1 MILEKVG
8 EDKPIIVLHTH
19 LWSAITWPLITTPGP
34 RRSTFFSLDPEGQ
47 AEWLTVFDPNTYEVI
62 PAVPVMSEG
71 WLCLE
76 SSSASQPFLE
86 YVVGHYSC
94 DLSFFQLCAAA
105 RYLNCVEGNVKNKSR
120 KQLLLSVAKH
130 LGLDPDHLVDL
141 DKKQSSTQSF
151 SRDVSDLQLV
161 QDVLENMDGD
171 ERHTYKGLRD
181 KVASHDH
188 VQKRK
193 QWMHWLKEK
202 REEVKVLGCCISE
215 LLFFLLFSK
224 RNGLDHDESKFAA
237 VHVSCNPE
245 RTRRRKPK
253 PKPKPRPKQR
263 QKQKGAQRPNQSHR
277 PRGRGNNHEMMI
289 RMEMAVTMMKT
300 MMAIK
305 VQDMVESPVV
315 RQLLLPKWPR
325 ALVWS
330 NLINKMFLS
339 WMKTL

>member
-1 MILEKVG
+1 METHVTLCCSKGWSFDKLVPEMMILEKKN

-34 RRSTFFSLDPEGQ
+34 RRSTFFSLDPQGQ
-47 AEWLTVFDPNTYEVI
+47 AEWLTVFDPNTYDVV

-105 RYLNCVEGNVKNKSR
+105 SYLNCVTGNVKNKSR

-130 LGLDPDHLVDL
+130 LAWILTILWTWTRNSLPRKASHVTSLIC
-141 DKKQSSTQSF
+141 SWFRMSWRTW
-151 SRDVSDLQLV
+151 
-161 QDVLENMDGD
+161 DGD

-215 LLFFLLFSK
+215 LCFFRCLLKQMFWIIMNQNLRLFMCHAILKGQEGESQSQSQSQDQSKGKSK
-224 RNGLDHDESKFAA
+224 RA
-237 VHVSCNPE
+237 
-245 RTRRRKPK
+245 PK
-253 PKPKPRPKQR
+253 GQ
-263 QKQKGAQRPNQSHR
+263 
-277 PRGRGNNHEMMI
+277 
-289 RMEMAVTMMKT
+289 T
-300 MMAIK
+300 K
-305 VQDMVESPVV
+305 VIDQEEE
-315 RQLLLPKWPR
+315 
-325 ALVWS
+325 AT
-330 NLINKMFLS
+330 I
-339 WMKTL
+339 T

>member
-34 RRSTFFSLDPEGQ
+34 RRSSFFSLDPEGQ
-47 AEWLTVFDPNTYEVI
+47 AEWLTVFDPNTYEVV

-105 RYLNCVEGNVKNKSR
+105 SYLNCVEGNVKNKSR

-141 DKKQSSTQSF
+141 DKNQSSTQSF
-151 SRDVSDLQLV
+151 SHDVSDLQLI

-171 ERHTYKGLRD
+171 ERHSYKALRD

-188 VQKRK
+188 VQKKK

-215 LLFFLLFSK
+215 LLFFCCFLKQMFWIMMNQNLQLFMCHAILKGQEGESQSQSQDQSKGKSK
-224 RNGLDHDESKFAA
+224 RA
-237 VHVSCNPE
+237 
-245 RTRRRKPK
+245 PK
-253 PKPKPRPKQR
+253 GQ
-263 QKQKGAQRPNQSHR
+263 
-277 PRGRGNNHEMMI
+277 
-289 RMEMAVTMMKT
+289 T
-300 MMAIK
+300 K
-305 VQDMVESPVV
+305 VIDQEEE
-315 RQLLLPKWPR
+315 
-325 ALVWS
+325 AT
-330 NLINKMFLS
+330 I
-339 WMKTL
+339 T